1 MKNIILNS
9 GKNVIVNE
17 NSLTDMMETVREE
30 LSPEISDSLEEMISD
45 KLYDIEEER
54 NALRQ
59 EMGAYESDLED
70 AQFALHDVVD
80 GVEELIQYISSS
92 ARMDRKKLLE
102 NLRIIYNRA
111 NSIL

>member
-1 MKNIILNS
+1 MKNITLNS

-17 NSLTDMMETVREE
+17 NSLSDMMETVREE
-30 LSPEISDSLEEMISD
+30 LSPEISDSLEEMLSD
-45 KLYDIEEER
+45 KLYDIKEER
-54 NALRQ
+54 ETLRQ
-59 EMGAYESDLED
+59 EMRAYESDLED

>member
-1 MKNIILNS
+1 MKNITLNS

-17 NSLTDMMETVREE
+17 NSLSDMIETVREE
-30 LSPEISDSLEEMISD
+30 LSPEISDSLEEMILD
-45 KLYDIEEER
+45 KLYDLEYER
-54 NALRQ
+54 KTLRQ
-59 EMGAYESDLED
+59 EMSAYESDLED

-111 NSIL
+111 NNIL

>member
-1 MKNIILNS
+1 MKNITLNS
-9 GKNVIVNE
+9 GKNVIINE
-17 NSLTDMMETVREE
+17 NSLSDMMETVREE
-30 LSPEISDSLEEMISD
+30 LSLEISDNLEEMLSN
-45 KLYDIEEER
+45 KLYDLEYER
-54 NALRQ
+54 KTLIQ
-59 EMGAYESDLED
+59 EMSAYESDLED

>member
-1 MKNIILNS
+1 MKNITLNS

-17 NSLTDMMETVREE
+17 NSLSDIMETVREE
-30 LSPEISDSLEEMISD
+30 LSPEISDSLKEMLSG
-45 KLYDIEEER
+45 KLYDIEEKRET
-54 NALRQ
+54 LRQ
-59 EMGAYESDLED
+59 EMSLYESDLED

-80 GVEELIQYISSS
+80 GVKELIQYVSSS

>member
-45 KLYDIEEER
+45 KLYDIE
-54 NALRQ
+54 
-59 EMGAYESDLED
+59 
-70 AQFALHDVVD
+70 DVVD

>member
-1 MKNIILNS
+1 
-9 GKNVIVNE
+9 
-17 NSLTDMMETVREE
+17 
-30 LSPEISDSLEEMISD
+30 
-45 KLYDIEEER
+45 
-54 NALRQ
+54 
-59 EMGAYESDLED
+59 MGAYESDLED